1 MQNNYTYGEI
11 IYILK
16 GEYDKYRY
24 LFKELK
30 KLIEI
35 DDFTNYDFR
44 SISLDNETA
53 DPLTLIVKKSLNPS
67 KRIRKKSNSYYA
79 QFNIL
84 NKNGYYEFSEV
95 KSIIKEYRPNLNIVD
110 WKTVNKY
117 LDILLSSRLLNL
129 SSIEEK
135 IDDNHDLYLSYDYL
149 RMKTPSSYIS
159 WNGAHNC
166 IKYEQRKKDNSIN
179 EILSYQI
186 PIEQIPDEW
195 LELFQIYRE
204 KMNNQIDFILEGNN
218 RKKGQLF
225 VKSTSPNGVVKLL
238 KK

>member
-1 MQNNYTYGEI
+1 MQNNYTYGEM

-24 LFKELK
+24 LLEELK
-30 KLIEI
+30 RSIKVE
-35 DDFTNYDFR
+35 DSSNYDFR
-44 SISLDNETA
+44 SVLLDNENTNT
-53 DPLTLIVKKSLNPS
+53 LKLIVKKTLNPIVGLL
-67 KRIRKKSNSYYA
+67 KNTNNQYA
-79 QFNIL
+79 Q
-84 NKNGYYEFSEV
+84 Y
-95 KSIIKEYRPNLNIVD
+95 SIERDNDHYMLSYDRSITEEYRPNSTIIDFKKFNE
-110 WKTVNKY
+110 Y
-117 LDILLSSRLLNL
+117 LDILLSSRLFNL

-135 IDDNHDLYLSYDYL
+135 LDDDHDLYLSCDYL

-195 LELFQIYRE
+195 LELFQIYKE

-225 VKSTSPNGVVKLL
+225 LKSTSPNGVVKLL